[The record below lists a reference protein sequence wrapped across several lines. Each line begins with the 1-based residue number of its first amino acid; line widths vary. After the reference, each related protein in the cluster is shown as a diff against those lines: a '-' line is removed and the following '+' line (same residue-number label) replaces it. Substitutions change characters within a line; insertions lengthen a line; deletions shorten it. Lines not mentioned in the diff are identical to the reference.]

1 VLNLIFIW
9 RKNKKTSI
17 LKLISKISKT
27 EYSPKERIFKKERF
41 RSFAS
46 NKLLIF
52 VAVIFIGLILGLKEN
67 IVFSQ
72 NVSSGPLSL
81 FSQEVSLSYQDYQK
95 EDATTLLE
103 GKISENINEGVSSCI
118 NNTNIVENL
127 AKKEEN
133 SHGDQESSGEKN
145 IRREAVDYFVQPG
158 DTLSTIA
165 ERFGIKTETI
175 LWANNLDYLSVIKP
189 GDKLTIPPED
199 GVIYKVQAGDTLID
213 IAVRYKADL
222 DKIVAYNQLDANYI
236 VEGQVLFI
244 PDGIKPAPQPTSY
257 LASSSSPSQP
267 SNSSYSSSLSSQQSY
282 STYSSQ
288 PTIRY
293 GGGSNRFPYGYC
305 TWYVAQRRGGVPW
318 SGNAGEWLANAR
330 AYGYATGSEPVP
342 GAIMV
347 TRESWWGHV
356 AYVESVS
363 GDYVT
368 ISEMNYQGYGIV
380 SRRTLNKNDWRI
392 RGYIY

>member
-1 VLNLIFIW
+1 MFFGNKIAFSGEDNNL
-9 RKNKKTSI
+9 S
-17 LKLISKISKT
+17 
-27 EYSPKERIFKKERF
+27 
-41 RSFAS
+41 AS
-46 NKLLIF
+46 
-52 VAVIFIGLILGLKEN
+52 
-67 IVFSQ
+67 
-72 NVSSGPLSL
+72 SL
-81 FSQEVSLSYQDYQK
+81 FSSDVVISVEDYKEEESVVFVEDRVVQDIDNATLSC
-95 EDATTLLE
+95 
-103 GKISENINEGVSSCI
+103 V
-118 NNTNIVENL
+118 NNTAVIEDIN
-127 AKKEEN
+127 KKDN
-133 SHGDQESSGEKN
+133 SSERNNDKASEADN
-145 IRREAVDYFVQPG
+145 IRREAITYIVQEG

-165 ERFGIKTETI
+165 EKFGIKTQTV

-199 GVIYKVQAGDTLID
+199 GVIYTVKTGDTLLD

-244 PDGIKPAPQPTSY
+244 PDGIKPTPQPSTTY
-257 LASSSSPSQP
+257 LASTNTSYSSNYSSAR
-267 SNSSYSSSLSSQQSY
+267 SSSYSSTSTSTATANTSSY
-282 STYSSQ
+282 T

-293 GGGSNRFPYGYC
+293 GGGGNRFPYGYC

-318 SGNAGEWLANAR
+318 SGNAGAWLANAR
-330 AYGYATGSEPVP
+330 AYGYATGYEPVP

-363 GDYVT
+363 GNMVT
-368 ISEMNYQGYGIV
+368 ISEMNYQGWGIV

>member
-1 VLNLIFIW
+1 MIEEGVV
-9 RKNKKTSI
+9 S
-17 LKLISKISKT
+17 S
-27 EYSPKERIFKKERF
+27 
-41 RSFAS
+41 
-46 NKLLIF
+46 
-52 VAVIFIGLILGLKEN
+52 LKEGSFSCVNNQN
-67 IVFSQ
+67 IV
-72 NVSSGPLSL
+72 
-81 FSQEVSLSYQDYQK
+81 
-95 EDATTLLE
+95 A
-103 GKISENINEGVSSCI
+103 
-118 NNTNIVENL
+118 NL
-127 AKKEEN
+127 DKKEETSNNENNN
-133 SHGDQESSGEKN
+133 SQNKKK
-145 IRREAVDYFVQPG
+145 EAIEYVVQPG

-165 ERFGIKTETI
+165 EKFGIKTQTV
-175 LWANNLDYLSVIKP
+175 LWANNLDYLSVIQP

-199 GVIYKVQAGDTLID
+199 GVLYTVKAGDTLLD

-222 DKIVAYNQLDANYI
+222 DKIVAFNQLDANYI

-244 PDGIKPAPQPTSY
+244 PDGIKPAPQPTTTY
-257 LASSSSPSQP
+257 LASASSRA
-267 SNSSYSSSLSSQQSY
+267 SSYTSSY
-282 STYSSQ
+282 T

-293 GGGSNRFPYGYC
+293 GSGGNRFPYGYC

-318 SGNAGEWLANAR
+318 SGNAGAWLANAR

-363 GDYVT
+363 GNMVT